1 MIDEFT
7 MLETTL
13 DELDGGSLYSV
24 QIESIDRNKDLAVST
39 VKTVLTQNQS
49 KFSRVDKFNFR
60 LLCYY
65 LQLHSEPNLLILS
78 KLFVLEEAKSTFLCA
93 PCVKC

>member
-7 MLETTL
+7 RLETTL

-24 QIESIDRNKDLAVST
+24 QIESIDGNNNLAVST

-49 KFSRVDKFNFR
+49 KFV
-60 LLCYY
+60 
-65 LQLHSEPNLLILS
+65 
-78 KLFVLEEAKSTFLCA
+78 
-93 PCVKC
+93 